1 MARCGWH
8 GSLGERCDP
17 FMDSEEIRQEREPL
31 PGIERRETAQSDAA
45 GVSSLAAEPTLP
57 LSADLV
63 LALLERRDLP
73 VETLEQ
79 LGQNPAALKSRKVRV
94 ALAVH
99 PRTPRH
105 LALRLLRH
113 FYTGDLMQ
121 FGLKPSVAADL
132 KHFAAEQLVTRLPS
146 VTLGER
152 LMLARRASEIVA
164 AALLL
169 DKEPRVAHTALE
181 NARLTEA
188 AVIRAVLRPNAGAA
202 FVEAV
207 CHHPKWSLRR
217 EIRLALLRSPHT
229 PLARALEFSRGLPP
243 PLLRDILHASR
254 LPEKIKAYLRE
265 DLKQRNKE
273 AIPQTRISG
282 RRRPPK

>member
-1 MARCGWH
+1 MG
-8 GSLGERCDP
+8 
-17 FMDSEEIRQEREPL
+17 SEEIQQENL
-31 PGIERRETAQSDAA
+31 LLAGVERSETARSGAV
-45 GVSSLAAEPTLP
+45 GVCRSGADPTSPLNEDLA
-57 LSADLV
+57 

-73 VETLEQ
+73 PETLEQ
-79 LGQNPAALKSRKVRV
+79 LGHDPAVLKSRKVCV
-94 ALAVH
+94 ALAAH

-121 FGLKPSVAADL
+121 FGLRPSVAADL
-132 KHFAAEQLVTRLPS
+132 KHFAAQQLVTRLPS

-152 LMLARRASEIVA
+152 MMLARRASETVA

-169 DKEPRVAHTALE
+169 DKEPRVTHTALE

-188 AVIRAVLRPNAGAA
+188 AVVKALLRLNAGAA

-217 EIRLALLRSPHT
+217 EVRLALLRSPHT
-229 PLARALEFSRGLPP
+229 PLARALEFARNLPP
-243 PLLRDILHASR
+243 PLLRDILHTSR
-254 LPEKIKAYLRE
+254 LPEKIKTYLRE
-265 DLKQRNKE
+265 NLKQRSRE
-273 AIPQTRISG
+273 ISSRTSISA

>member
-1 MARCGWH
+1 
-8 GSLGERCDP
+8 
-17 FMDSEEIRQEREPL
+17 MDSEEIQQEHALLTGVGRS
-31 PGIERRETAQSDAA
+31 ETAQSGA
-45 GVSSLAAEPTLP
+45 GAVSSSGPDPTPPLNEELA
-57 LSADLV
+57 

-73 VETLEQ
+73 AETLEQ
-79 LGQNPAALKSRKVRV
+79 LGHDPAVLKSRKSCV
-94 ALAVH
+94 ALAAH

-121 FGLKPSVAADL
+121 FGLRPSVAADL
-132 KHFAAEQLVTRLPS
+132 RHFAAEQLVTRLSS
-146 VTLGER
+146 VKLGER
-152 LMLARRASEIVA
+152 MMLARRASETVA

-188 AVIRAVLRPNAGAA
+188 AVIKALLRPNAGAT

-207 CHHPKWSLRR
+207 CHHPKWSPRR

-229 PLARALEFSRGLPP
+229 PLARALEFARNFPP
-243 PLLRDILHASR
+243 PLLRDILHTSR
-254 LPEKIKAYLRE
+254 LPEKIKTYLRE
-265 DLKQRNKE
+265 NLKHRSRE
-273 AIPQTRISG
+273 GSPRASISA
-282 RRRPPK
+282 RHRPPK

>member
-1 MARCGWH
+1 
-8 GSLGERCDP
+8 
-17 FMDSEEIRQEREPL
+17 MDSEEIQQERVL
-31 PGIERRETAQSDAA
+31 LSGVGRSETAHPEAPAVSSSDADP
-45 GVSSLAAEPTLP
+45 SSPRSPLTEELA
-57 LSADLV
+57 

-79 LGQNPAALKSRKVRV
+79 LGKNPAALKSRKVCV
-94 ALAVH
+94 ALAAH
-99 PRTPRH
+99 PRAPRH

-152 LMLARRASEIVA
+152 LMLARRASETVA

-188 AVIRAVLRPNAGAA
+188 AVTRAVLRPHAGAV

-207 CHHPKWSLRR
+207 CHNPQWSVRR
-217 EIRLALLRSPHT
+217 EIRVALLRSPHT

-243 PLLRDILHASR
+243 PLLRDILHTSR
-254 LPEKIKAYLRE
+254 LPEKIKTYLRE
-265 DLKQRNKE
+265 KLKESSRE
-273 AIPQTRISG
+273 VSPRRRTSV
-282 RRRPPK
+282 RRRPLK

>member
-1 MARCGWH
+1 MNWDGTQ
-8 GSLGERCDP
+8 
-17 FMDSEEIRQEREPL
+17 QESVP
-31 PGIERRETAQSDAA
+31 PAA
-45 GVSSLAAEPTLP
+45 GQLETVESGAVPEPAVTGARSSSVLASTPSLNE
-57 LSADLV
+57 DLA
-63 LALLERRDLP
+63 LALLERRELAP
-73 VETLEQ
+73 EAIEQ
-79 LGQNPAALKSRKVRV
+79 VAQDSSALKSRKVCIAIV
-94 ALAVH
+94 AH

-113 FYTGDLMQ
+113 FYTADLMQ
-121 FGLKPSVAADL
+121 FALRPSVAADL

-152 LMLARRASEIVA
+152 MMLARRASETVA

-169 DKEPRVAHTALE
+169 DKESRVSHAALG

-188 AVIRAVLRPNAGAA
+188 AIIKALMRPNAGAA

-229 PLARALEFSRGLPP
+229 PLARALEFARNLPP
-243 PLLRDILHASR
+243 PLLRDVLHTSR
-254 LPEKIKAYLRE
+254 LPEKTKTYLRE
-265 DLKQRNKE
+265 NLKQRSPE
-273 AIPQTRISG
+273 ASPRASISV
-282 RRRPPK
+282 RR

>member
-1 MARCGWH
+1 
-8 GSLGERCDP
+8 
-17 FMDSEEIRQEREPL
+17 MDSEEIQQERL
-31 PGIERRETAQSDAA
+31 PAAVGRPESVPSGAAA
-45 GVSSLAAEPTLP
+45 GPSAGADPTTP
-57 LSADLV
+57 LSEDLA

-73 VETLEQ
+73 PETLEQ
-79 LGQNPAALKSRKVRV
+79 LGHDPALLKSRKACV
-94 ALAVH
+94 ALAAH

-113 FYTGDLMQ
+113 FYIGDLMQ
-121 FGLKPSVAADL
+121 FGVRPSVAADL

-152 LMLARRASEIVA
+152 MMLARRASETVA

-188 AVIRAVLRPNAGAA
+188 AVIKALLRQKAGSA

-229 PLARALEFSRGLPP
+229 PLARALEFARNLPP
-243 PLLRDILHASR
+243 PLLRDVLHTSR
-254 LPEKIKAYLRE
+254 LPEKIKTYLRE
-265 DLKQRNKE
+265 NLKQGSRE
-273 AIPQTRISG
+273 V
-282 RRRPPK
+282 PPRKKR

>member
-1 MARCGWH
+1 
-8 GSLGERCDP
+8 
-17 FMDSEEIRQEREPL
+17 MDSEGIQREHRL
-31 PGIERRETAQSDAA
+31 PPGAGRSETILSDAPPDRTDA
-45 GVSSLAAEPTLP
+45 NSSLGFDPTPALNEE
-57 LSADLV
+57 LA

-73 VETLEQ
+73 PETLEQ
-79 LGQNPAALKSRKVRV
+79 LGQDPAALKSRKVCF
-94 ALAVH
+94 ALAAH

-113 FYTGDLMQ
+113 FHTADLMQ
-121 FGLKPSVAADL
+121 FGLRPSVAADL
-132 KHFAAEQLVTRLPS
+132 KHFAAEQLVARLPS

-152 LMLARRASEIVA
+152 LMLARRASQTVA

-169 DKEPRVAHTALE
+169 DKEAKVAHTALD

-188 AVIRAVLRPNAGAA
+188 GVVRALMRPNASSV

-207 CHHPKWSLRR
+207 CHHAKWSLRR

-229 PLARALEFSRGLPP
+229 PLARALEFARKLPP
-243 PLLRDILHASR
+243 PILRDVLHTSR

-265 DLKQRNKE
+265 NLKQR
-273 AIPQTRISG
+273 S
-282 RRRPPK
+282 

>member
-1 MARCGWH
+1 MARCRWPG
-8 GSLGERCDP
+8 GLDERRDP
-17 FMDSEEIRQEREPL
+17 FMDSEEIQQERVL
-31 PGIERRETAQSDAA
+31 PGFGQTETAQSDAA
-45 GVSSLAAEPTLP
+45 AIFSPGAEPCLP
-57 LSADLV
+57 LSDDLV

-79 LGQNPAALKSRKVRV
+79 LGQNPAALKSRKVCV
-94 ALAVH
+94 ALAAH

-105 LALRLLRH
+105 MALRLLRH

-121 FGLKPSVAADL
+121 FGLRPSVAADL

-152 LMLARRASEIVA
+152 LMLARRASETVA

-188 AVIRAVLRPNAGAA
+188 AVTRAVLRPNGGAA

-217 EIRLALLRSPHT
+217 EIRVALLRSPHT

-243 PLLRDILHASR
+243 PLLRDILHTSR
-254 LPEKIKAYLRE
+254 LPEKMKAYLRE
-265 DLKQRNKE
+265 NLKERSREVSARTNVT
-273 AIPQTRISG
+273 A

>member
-1 MARCGWH
+1 
-8 GSLGERCDP
+8 
-17 FMDSEEIRQEREPL
+17 MDSEEIQQEHLLL
-31 PGIERRETAQSDAA
+31 PGVGQSKTAQPGADA
-45 GVSSLAAEPTLP
+45 VSSPGADPTLR
-57 LSADLV
+57 LNEDLA

-79 LGQNPAALKSRKVRV
+79 LGQNPAALKSRKVCV
-94 ALAVH
+94 ALAAH

-121 FGLKPSVAADL
+121 FGLRPSVAADL

-152 LMLARRASEIVA
+152 LMLARRASQIVA

-188 AVIRAVLRPNAGAA
+188 AVTRAVLRPNAGAA
-202 FVEAV
+202 FVETV

-243 PLLRDILHASR
+243 PLLRDILHTSR

-265 DLKQRNKE
+265 NLKQRSREVSPRKSAN
-273 AIPQTRISG
+273 A
-282 RRRPPK
+282 RRRLPK

>member
-1 MARCGWH
+1 MN
-8 GSLGERCDP
+8 
-17 FMDSEEIRQEREPL
+17 SEEIQQERVL
-31 PGIERRETAQSDAA
+31 LAGVGRSETAHPGAAAGSSSDADP
-45 GVSSLAAEPTLP
+45 SSP
-57 LSADLV
+57 LSEELA

-73 VETLEQ
+73 VGTLEQ
-79 LGQNPAALKSRKVRV
+79 LGKEPAALKSRKVCV
-94 ALAVH
+94 ALAAH
-99 PRTPRH
+99 PRAPRH

-132 KHFAAEQLVTRLPS
+132 KHFAAQQLVTRLPS

-152 LMLARRASEIVA
+152 LMLARRASETVA

-188 AVIRAVLRPNAGAA
+188 AVTRAVLRPNASAV

-207 CHHPKWSLRR
+207 CHHPKWSVRR
-217 EIRLALLRSPHT
+217 EIRAALLRSPHT

-243 PLLRDILHASR
+243 PLLRDILHTSR

-265 DLKQRNKE
+265 NLKQSRE
-273 AIPQTRISG
+273 ASPRKSASG

>member
-1 MARCGWH
+1 
-8 GSLGERCDP
+8 
-17 FMDSEEIRQEREPL
+17 MDSEERQQERALL
-31 PGIERRETAQSDAA
+31 PGAGRSEGSLSDTTA
-45 GVSSLAAEPTLP
+45 VSSAAEHTLP
-57 LSADLV
+57 LSEDLV

-73 VETLEQ
+73 PETLEQ
-79 LGQNPAALKSRKVRV
+79 LGQNPAALKSRKVCV
-94 ALAVH
+94 ALAAY

-121 FGLKPSVAADL
+121 FGLRPSVAADL

-152 LMLARRASEIVA
+152 LMLARRASETVA

-188 AVIRAVLRPNAGAA
+188 AVTRAVLRPNAGAA

-243 PLLRDILHASR
+243 PLLRDILHTSR

-265 DLKQRNKE
+265 NVQQRNRE
-273 AIPQTRISG
+273 EVPRMRISG

>member
-1 MARCGWH
+1 
-8 GSLGERCDP
+8 
-17 FMDSEEIRQEREPL
+17 MDSEEIQQERAL
-31 PGIERRETAQSDAA
+31 PPAVGQSERARPGAASERAVSDV
-45 GVSSLAAEPTLP
+45 GSSF
-57 LSADLV
+57 SADSTPPLNEDLA

-73 VETLEQ
+73 PETLEQ
-79 LGQNPAALKSRKVRV
+79 LGQDPVALKSRKVCV
-94 ALAVH
+94 ALAAH

-113 FYTGDLMQ
+113 FYTADLMQ
-121 FGLKPSVAADL
+121 FGLRPSVAADL
-132 KHFAAEQLVTRLPS
+132 KHFAAEQLVARLPG

-152 LMLARRASEIVA
+152 FTLARRASETVA

-169 DKEPRVAHTALE
+169 DKEPRVVHTALE

-188 AVIRAVLRPNAGAA
+188 AVIKALMRPNAGAA

-229 PLARALEFSRGLPP
+229 PLGRALEFARNLPP
-243 PLLRDILHASR
+243 PLLRDILHTSR
-254 LPEKIKAYLRE
+254 LPEKIKTYLRE
-265 DLKQRNKE
+265 NLKQ
-273 AIPQTRISG
+273 G
-282 RRRPPK
+282 R

>member
-1 MARCGWH
+1 MG
-8 GSLGERCDP
+8 
-17 FMDSEEIRQEREPL
+17 SEEIQEEHL
-31 PGIERRETAQSDAA
+31 LTPGVGRSEGDQSGAAA
-45 GVSSLAAEPTLP
+45 GFSPGADPTFPLNEDLA
-57 LSADLV
+57 
-63 LALLERRDLP
+63 LALLERRDVP
-73 VETLEQ
+73 QETLEE
-79 LGQNPAALKSRKVRV
+79 LGHDPAVLKSRKVCV
-94 ALAVH
+94 ALAAH

-113 FYTGDLMQ
+113 FYTADLMH
-121 FGLKPSVAADL
+121 FALRPSVAADL
-132 KHFAAEQLVTRLPS
+132 KHFAAEQLVVRLPG
-146 VTLGER
+146 VTMGER
-152 LMLARRASEIVA
+152 LTLARRASETVA

-169 DKEPRVAHTALE
+169 DKEARVAHTALE

-243 PLLRDILHASR
+243 PLLRDILHTSR
-254 LPEKIKAYLRE
+254 LPEKIKTYLRE
-265 DLKQRNKE
+265 NLKQRNKE
-273 AIPQTRISG
+273 ASPQTRISA
-282 RRRPPK
+282 RRRPLE

>member
-1 MARCGWH
+1 
-8 GSLGERCDP
+8 
-17 FMDSEEIRQEREPL
+17 MDSEEIRQERIAANVARSESVPSGAA
-31 PGIERRETAQSDAA
+31 PDSSPDA
-45 GVSSLAAEPTLP
+45 GPTLP
-57 LSADLV
+57 PSEDLA
-63 LALLERRDLP
+63 LALLERSDLP
-73 VETLEQ
+73 PETLEQ
-79 LGQNPAALKSRKVRV
+79 LGRDPAVLKSRKLCV
-94 ALAVH
+94 ALAAH

-121 FGLKPSVAADL
+121 FGVRPSVAADL

-152 LMLARRASEIVA
+152 MMLARRASETVA

-181 NARLTEA
+181 NSRLTEA
-188 AVIRAVLRPNAGAA
+188 AVIKAVLRPNGGAA

-217 EIRLALLRSPHT
+217 EIRVALLRSPHT

-243 PLLRDILHASR
+243 PLLRDILHTSR

-265 DLKQRNKE
+265 NVQQRNRE
-273 AIPQTRISG
+273 EVPRMRISG

>member
-1 MARCGWH
+1 
-8 GSLGERCDP
+8 
-17 FMDSEEIRQEREPL
+17 MDSEEIQQERVL
-31 PGIERRETAQSDAA
+31 PGFGQTETAQSDAA
-45 GVSSLAAEPTLP
+45 AIFSPGAEPCLP
-57 LSADLV
+57 LSDDLV

-79 LGQNPAALKSRKVRV
+79 LGQNPAALKSRKV

-121 FGLKPSVAADL
+121 FGLRPSVAADL

-152 LMLARRASEIVA
+152 LMLARRASETVA

-188 AVIRAVLRPNAGAA
+188 AVTRAVLRPNAGAA

-243 PLLRDILHASR
+243 PLLRDILHTSR

-265 DLKQRNKE
+265 NVQQRNRE
-273 AIPQTRISG
+273 EVPRMRISG

>member
-1 MARCGWH
+1 
-8 GSLGERCDP
+8 
-17 FMDSEEIRQEREPL
+17 MDSEEIQE
-31 PGIERRETAQSDAA
+31 ERALLTGVGRSESAQSGAAA
-45 GVSSLAAEPTLP
+45 GSSPSAGPPLNEDLA
-57 LSADLV
+57 
-63 LALLERRDLP
+63 LALLERRELP
-73 VETLEQ
+73 AETLEQ
-79 LGQNPAALKSRKVRV
+79 LGHDPAVLKSRKVCV
-94 ALAVH
+94 AIAAH

-121 FGLKPSVAADL
+121 FGLRPSVSADL
-132 KHFAAEQLVTRLPS
+132 KHFAAQQLVTRLPS

-152 LMLARRASEIVA
+152 MMLARRASETVA

-181 NARLTEA
+181 NTRLTEA
-188 AVIRAVLRPNAGAA
+188 AVIKALLRPNAGAA

-207 CHHPKWSLRR
+207 CHHPKWSPRP

-229 PLARALEFSRGLPP
+229 PLARALEFARNLPP
-243 PLLRDILHASR
+243 PLLRDILHTSR
-254 LPEKIKAYLRE
+254 LPEKIKTYLRE
-265 DLKQRNKE
+265 NLKQRRRE
-273 AIPQTRISG
+273 IVPRTSISG